1 MSQPSLFDA
10 LNEPERPPD
19 QAARDFAVDPAN
31 DVVLEA
37 SAGTGKTRV
46 LVDRYLRLLETGV
59 DPRHI
64 LAITFTRKA
73 AAEMRDRV
81 LTDLGR
87 RMTDPALADGV
98 WRALRDRVADIQIS
112 TVDAFCFSLLREFPL
127 EAGVDPGFEIADE
140 TEMERFANEAMDLT
154 LRVAHGQLSEVEPLR
169 LLFARLNTIV
179 LGNTIRELLDRRHVA
194 MPAVG
199 SFVKRLSGPVTSE
212 AVARAFLDRL
222 HDALAGS
229 PHRQALLEDR
239 PTPAEY
245 DWLDALGRLDDVPA
259 GDGAEAQ
266 RLRLRL
272 EDHFLTSNKP
282 RRQLARHLKRELFA
296 SPEGRKRHEAAVQG
310 LAPMVAEILDR
321 LDIEIDGLLARGF
334 QRLLAIAVDKYERL
348 LDEHGLLDFAG
359 MLFHAVRLLERQEE
373 FARSRLKL
381 QARYK
386 HLLIDEF
393 QDTSRLQWRLI
404 ELLID
409 SWGEGEGVADEPT
422 SVFVVGDRK
431 QSIYRFRHAEVT
443 LLDEAARK
451 IAALRPH
458 RQPRRAMTKSFRAG
472 PELLAFFNALGAALQ
487 QQSDLDER
495 FTYDERDRFPV
506 PDRGPGVTTE
516 PVVGIVAEPT
526 IEACAAA
533 VAAEASR
540 LVGTAVVRPADGPP
554 RAARADDIAVL
565 FRARAG
571 HQVFEQ
577 ALEAAGLRTYVYK
590 GLGFFDTPEVL
601 DLHALLRYLAEP
613 DSDLRA
619 VEFLRSRFVRISDVG
634 LTRLAPGF
642 AAALQGTAEPPAQ
655 ALDAVDQGLLDLA
668 REGVGRWLPLADR
681 LTPGELIDLVMRE
694 SAYLYEL
701 RGPRLAQARENL
713 KKVRGLLRRVEARG
727 YATLGRLASY
737 FETLRAG
744 EESNAIIDA
753 SGCVQLMTIH
763 AAKGLEF
770 PIVFVVNIQ
779 AQGKGRGQVSVIER
793 APDGLPE
800 VAFRSTPATRLED
813 LRETEELRRLWY
825 VAVTRARDRLYLACE
840 VGPQGELRRAMRS
853 LSSLLPASLA
863 DVFVRSAVDRELS
876 RVTWTTDEGAFELQV
891 CRPGEPAA
899 PAAAQ
904 PAEPAS
910 DRHDVR
916 PLVLPG
922 RALGRVTVAEAPGAG
937 QSPEARSVS
946 REHAILVGS
955 LVHRL
960 LARRLPPDL
969 DETAIATRLRDLI
982 RLDERADLDNEAGLV
997 AQAADLYRRLR
1008 RHPAVTA
1015 LLEQGEWHSEVP
1027 FSFAPPDRPESLLR
1041 GVIDALVVAPDG
1053 RVTVVEFKTGRARPE
1068 HDAQAA
1074 QYAQAVQSALGRPA
1088 TVQFVYPD

>member
-1 MSQPSLFDA
+1 MSQPSLFDT
-10 LNEPERPPD
+10 LDEPDRPPD

-46 LVDRYLRLLETGV
+46 LVDRYLRLLEKGV

-81 LTDLGR
+81 LVELGR
-87 RMTDPALADGV
+87 RMADPALSDGV

-112 TVDAFCFSLLREFPL
+112 TVDAFCFSILREFPL

-154 LRVAHGQLSEVEPLR
+154 LRVAYGQFSEVEPLR
-169 LLFARLNTIV
+169 LLFARVHTIV
-179 LGNTIRELLDRRHVA
+179 LRGIIREMLDRRHVA
-194 MPAVG
+194 SPAVG

-212 AVARAFLDRL
+212 AVAQAFLDRL
-222 HDALAGS
+222 RDTLAGS
-229 PHRQALLEDR
+229 PHRQALLDDR
-239 PTPAEY
+239 PTPPEY
-245 DWLDALGRLDDVPA
+245 DWLDMLGRLEDVPA
-259 GDGAEAQ
+259 RDGAEAQ

-272 EDHFLTSNKP
+272 EDYFLTSNKP
-282 RRQLARHLKRELFA
+282 RRQLARHLKRELFV
-296 SPEGRKRHEAAVQG
+296 SPEARKRHEAAVNG
-310 LAPMVAEILDR
+310 LAPLVAELLDR
-321 LDIEIDGLLARGF
+321 LETEIDGLLARGF
-334 QRLLAIAVDKYERL
+334 QHLLAIAVDKYERL

-359 MLFHAVRLLERQEE
+359 MLFYAVRLLERQEE

-404 ELLID
+404 ELLVD

-422 SVFVVGDRK
+422 SIFVVGDRK

-472 PELLAFFNALGAALQ
+472 PELLAFFNALGSALQ
-487 QQSDLDER
+487 QSSDLDER

-506 PDRGPGVTTE
+506 PDRDPSVVAE
-516 PVVGIVAEPT
+516 PVVGVVAEST

-554 RAARADDIAVL
+554 RAARPDDIAVL

-619 VEFLRSRFVRISDVG
+619 VEFLRSRFVRLSDVG
-634 LTRLAPGF
+634 LARLAPGF

-668 REGVGRWLPLADR
+668 REGVRRWLPLADR

-779 AQGKGRGQVSVIER
+779 AQGKGRGQISVIER

-813 LRETEELRRLWY
+813 LREIEELRRLWY

-840 VGPQGELRRAMRS
+840 MGPQGEVRRAMRS

-863 DVFVRSAVDRELS
+863 DVFVRAAADAQLN
-876 RVTWTTDEGAFELQV
+876 RVTWTSDEGLFELQV
-891 CRPGEPAA
+891 CRPGEVMVAA
-899 PAAAQ
+899 P
-904 PAEPAS
+904 S
-910 DRHDVR
+910 DPVETAPERHDVR
-916 PLVLPG
+916 SLSLPG
-922 RALGRVTVAEAPGAG
+922 RMLGRVTSAETSDPRP
-937 QSPEARSVS
+937 SPETRSTS
-946 REHAILVGS
+946 RERAILAGT

-960 LARRLPPDL
+960 LARKLPADL
-969 DETAIATRLRDLI
+969 DVATVATRLRDLV
-982 RLDERADLDNEAGLV
+982 RLDERADLDNEEALIAHAG
-997 AQAADLYRRLR
+997 DLYRRLR
-1008 RHPAVTA
+1008 SHPTVTK
-1015 LLEQGEWHSEVP
+1015 LLAQGDWHSEVP
-1027 FSFAPPDRPESLLR
+1027 FSFAPPDRPDTLLR
-1041 GVIDALVVAPDG
+1041 GVIDGLVVSPDEQ
-1053 RVTVVEFKTGRARPE
+1053 VTVVEFKTGRARPE

-1074 QYAQAVQSALGRPA
+1074 QYAQAMQAALGRPVA
-1088 TVQFVYPD
+1088 VQFLYPG